1 MRIGHGYDVH
11 KFDKDRPLFLGG
23 VEIPF
28 EMGLLGH
35 SDADV
40 VLHAAMDSILGALA
54 KGDIGKIFPDSDD
67 RYLNIDSKL
76 LLKQVAVILKGEGY
90 ALSNMDITII
100 AQVPKLS
107 PYITQMRKTI
117 ASILNTDIKNISVKA
132 TTEEKMGFT
141 GRKEG
146 ISCHAVCLIE
156 KKAALKS
163 L

>member
-40 VLHAAMDSILGALA
+40 VLHAVMDSILGALA

-76 LLKQVAVILKGEGY
+76 LLKQVAVILNGEGY

-107 PYITQMRKTI
+107 PYITKMRKTI